1 MLFAD
6 LEISLHRWDED
17 TYAVEM
23 RFRDPESESEPDP
36 ERDFVE
42 FDFAKLEELA
52 HEGKIAEYG
61 QTLTDSLFKPSAPGK
76 APRKAPLRE
85 LFVRACTTTL
95 GRDNG
100 ILRLRLFIAP
110 SAPELNGLRWET
122 FRDPVSSEWLL
133 SNQNI
138 LFFRYLS
145 SQDFRP
151 VRLRRREELRTLA
164 VIADPTDLGKGEGS
178 KYLPQFEINL
188 AAEVERLVKNFGG
201 SPLTLVGRA
210 AEQLGPLPETVRVA
224 GGGATFKNLLAR
236 LRDDPEEYDI
246 LYLVCHGMF
255 VRGGGPRV
263 WLEAPDGTSDIV
275 AGNELASALGDLRKR
290 PRLVV
295 LVSCQSAGRG
305 GGEAAAS
312 DKGSLAALGPRL
324 ARVGIPAVVAMQ
336 SNVTVRTISEF
347 MPVFLGELQKDGFID
362 RAVAVARGAVS
373 REEDS
378 WAPVLF
384 CRISTGRIW
393 YDRGFAEKSGRPEAF
408 PKWPALL
415 ASIEEGMCT
424 PIIGSGLLRP
434 LIGSTRD
441 IARRWAITHH
451 YPITPYQDDLPQ
463 VSQYL
468 TTMQPGPFMRRL
480 LRNELGQEVIRRFG
494 DALRKKEDD
503 VELPDLPLEELM
515 CRAGT
520 ILRGRS
526 RIEPHSV
533 LASLPLPVYITTNP
547 DGLMLDALSAA
558 KANPRAAEKKQPV
571 VDYYRWDET
580 VGWPPSIKNSKPD
593 YEPTVKE
600 PLLYYLFGS
609 FQVQNSVVLSEDNY
623 FDYLY
628 GITRKEDPMPGIVR
642 AKLANS
648 ALLFLGFQLDDW
660 DFRVLFRSI
669 MGQEGRNKRKTFVH
683 VAVQINPEEESRIR
697 DPEKARQYL
706 EERFEG
712 ADISIYWGSVADFM
726 DELRSRW
733 NEWRPYLRID

>member
-1 MLFAD
+1 MQIAD
-6 LEISLHRWDED
+6 LEISLHRWDDD

-23 RFRDPESESEPDP
+23 RFRDPQSATEPDP

-42 FDFAKLEELA
+42 FDFSKLEALA
-52 HEGKIAEYG
+52 HEGNIEEYG
-61 QTLTDSLFKPSAPGK
+61 RTLTESLFMPSATGR
-76 APRKAPLRE
+76 AALRE
-85 LFVRACTTTL
+85 LFIRACTTTL
-95 GRDNG
+95 GRDDG
-100 ILRLRLFIAP
+100 VLRLRLFIAP
-110 SAPELNGLRWET
+110 SAPELNSLRWET
-122 FRDPVSSEWLL
+122 LRDPVSSEWLL

-151 VRLRRREELRTLA
+151 IRLRRREDLRSLA
-164 VIADPTDLGKGEGS
+164 VISDPTDLGKGESS
-178 KYLPQFEINL
+178 KYLPEFAIKIGD
-188 AAEVERLVKNFGG
+188 EVERLVKNFD
-201 SPLTLVGRA
+201 SSAITLLSRA
-210 AEQLGPLPETVRVA
+210 TAEELGPLPETVRVVE
-224 GGGATFKNLLAR
+224 GGATLKNIVGH
-236 LRDDPEEYDI
+236 LREDPEEYDV
-246 LYLVCHGMF
+246 LYLVCHGTF
-255 VRGGGPRV
+255 IRGSGPRI
-263 WLEAPDGTSDIV
+263 WLEAADGTSDV
-275 AGNELASALGDLRKR
+275 TASNELASALGDLRRR
-290 PRLVV
+290 PRVVV

-305 GGEAAAS
+305 GGEAVS
-312 DKGSLAALGPRL
+312 RDGGSLAALGPRL

-336 SNVTVRTISEF
+336 GNVTVQTVSEF

-373 REEDS
+373 RDEDS
-378 WAPVLF
+378 WMPVLF

-393 YDRGFAEKSGRPEAF
+393 YDRGFSEKSGKSETF
-408 PKWPALL
+408 LKWPALL
-415 ASIEEGMCT
+415 ATIEEGMCT

-441 IARRWAITHH
+441 IARRWALTHH
-451 YPITPYQDDLPQ
+451 FPITPYQDDLPQ

-494 DALRKKEDD
+494 DKLKKDD
-503 VELPDLPLEELM
+503 DDLDLPDLPPEELM
-515 CRAGT
+515 SRAGE
-520 ILRGRS
+520 ILRNS
-526 RIEPHSV
+526 NPIEPHKV
-533 LASLPLPVYITTNP
+533 LAGLPLPVYITTNP
-547 DGLMLDALSAA
+547 DSLMLEALSSA
-558 KANPRAAEKKQPV
+558 KVNPRGAKLKEPI

-580 VGWPPSIKNSKPD
+580 VRWPPSVKNAKPD
-593 YEPTVKE
+593 YEPTVRE

-609 FQVQNSVVLSEDNY
+609 FQVPNSVVLSEDNY

-697 DPEKARQYL
+697 DPEKARLYL

-726 DELRSRW
+726 DELRERW
-733 NEWRPYLRID
+733 NEGRPSLRID